1 MPPTR
6 KVVLLPSPPT
16 ALFGALSFPAPAEG
30 WWVVGGVGV
39 GGGAAGGCI
48 FMRRMCISGR
58 KQRLREVTLRD
69 KRRAREPNDEREW
82 DHPGLI
88 NVDLKVR

>member
-1 MPPTR
+1 MAG
-6 KVVLLPSPPT
+6 KGLAV
-16 ALFGALSFPAPAEG
+16 EG
-30 WWVVGGVGV
+30 GE
-39 GGGAAGGCI
+39 AGGCI
-48 FMRRMCISGR
+48 FMRRMCISGE
-58 KQRLREVTLRD
+58 KTALREVTLRD